1 MIHPPQDSASTA
13 LDSRRL
19 TARQS
24 AEYFLNI
31 VRLLD
36 HAVDRDLVTTLTFL
50 SIARAN
56 LRGFTQDPDRALRYA
71 TMDAIPPDSER
82 VPVTVYAIAKE
93 LGIPYETVRRHA
105 AKLRKEGLC
114 ESVPGGVIIP
124 TRAYFGAGM
133 LGAVQAHW
141 ALTQDLVNSA
151 GGLPTLIAD
160 PPAGDVSRQVV
171 RLGIDYFLDVL
182 ALIGRTL
189 EVDALGALVIR
200 AVSFVNIEQHAFD
213 PNAYPEVPIGPADSE
228 REPVSVYAVAKVL
241 SLPYETT
248 RRHVR
253 RLMERGLLEKSG
265 AGVIVPEKVSA
276 RPQVLA
282 GIGELT
288 ARTEAYL
295 ARLAELGVRPGG
307 GPPAVLV
314 NAMADGT

>member
-1 MIHPPQDSASTA
+1 MIPPPQDSAPPA

-56 LRGFTQDPDRALRYA
+56 MRRFPGDPDRALRYA
-71 TMDAIPPDSER
+71 AMDAIPPDSER
-82 VPVTVYAIAKE
+82 VPVTVYAVAKE

-114 ESVPGGVIIP
+114 ESVPGGLIIP
-124 TRAYFGAGM
+124 TRAYVNAGM

-141 ALTQDLVNSA
+141 ALTQDLVNNA
-151 GGLPTLIAD
+151 GGFPTPVAAPLM
-160 PPAGDVSRQVV
+160 GDVSRQVV
-171 RLGIDYFLDVL
+171 RLGIDYFLDVI

-200 AVSFVNIEQHAFD
+200 AVSFANVEQHAFD
-213 PNAYPEVPIGPADSE
+213 PSAYPEVPIGPRDSE
-228 REPVSVYAVAKVL
+228 REPVSVYAVAKTL
-241 SLPYETT
+241 NLPYETT

-253 RLMERGLLEKSG
+253 RLMERGLLAKSG

-288 ARTEAYL
+288 ERTEAYL
-295 ARLAELGVRPGG
+295 VRLAELGVRPAPAPEGG
-307 GPPAVLV
+307 
-314 NAMADGT
+314 MADGT

>member
-1 MIHPPQDSASTA
+1 MIHPPQDSAASA

-56 LRGFTQDPDRALRYA
+56 MRVFTADPDRAMRYA
-71 TMDAIPPDSER
+71 AMDAVPPDSDR
-82 VPVTVYAIAKE
+82 TPVTVYAIAKE

-114 ESVPGGVIIP
+114 DSVTGGLIIP
-124 TRAYFGAGM
+124 NSAFLHPGM
-133 LGAVQAHW
+133 LSAVQAHW
-141 ALTQDLVNSA
+141 ALTQDFVNSA
-151 GGLPTLIAD
+151 GGHATAPSE
-160 PPAGDVSRQVV
+160 PPPGDVSRQVV
-171 RLGIDYFLDVL
+171 RLGINYFLDVI

-189 EVDALGALVIR
+189 EVDALGALVMR
-200 AVSFVNIEQHAFD
+200 AVSFVNLEQHAYD
-213 PNAYPEVPIGPADSE
+213 PSAYPEVPVGPKDSE
-228 REPVSVYAVAKVL
+228 REPVSVYAVAKTL
-241 SLPYETT
+241 NLPYETT

-265 AGVIVPEKVSA
+265 AGVILPERVSA

-288 ARTEAYL
+288 ARTETYL
-295 ARLAELGVRPGG
+295 ARLAELGVRPGAA
-307 GPPAVLV
+307 PPTA
-314 NAMADGT
+314 

>member
-1 MIHPPQDSASTA
+1 MIHPPQDSASAA

-56 LRGFTQDPDRALRYA
+56 MRNFTMDPVRAMRYA
-71 TMDAIPPDSER
+71 AMDAVPPDSER
-82 VPVTVYAIAKE
+82 TPVTVYAIAKE

-105 AKLRKEGLC
+105 AKLRKDGLC
-114 ESVPGGVIIP
+114 ESVPGGLIIP
-124 TRAYFGAGM
+124 NTAFLHPGM
-133 LGAVQAHW
+133 LEAVQAHW
-141 ALTQDLVNSA
+141 SLTQDLVNTA
-151 GGLPTLIAD
+151 GGYAAVPSV
-160 PPAGDVSRQVV
+160 PPPGDVSRQVV
-171 RLGIDYFLDVL
+171 RLGVNYFLDVI

-189 EVDALGALVIR
+189 EVDALAALVMR
-200 AVSFVNIEQHAFD
+200 AVSFVNIEQHAYD
-213 PNAYPEVPIGPADSE
+213 PSGYPDIPVGPRDSE
-228 REPVSVYAVAKVL
+228 REPVSVYAVAKTL
-241 SLPYETT
+241 NLPYETT

-295 ARLAELGVRPGG
+295 ARLAELGVRPGAP
-307 GPPAVLV
+307 PPA
-314 NAMADGT
+314 A

>member
-1 MIHPPQDSASTA
+1 MIHPPRDSASSA
-13 LDSRRL
+13 LDNRRL

-36 HAVDRDLVTTLTFL
+36 RAVDRDLVTTLTFL

-56 LRGFTQDPDRALRYA
+56 MRVFTADSVRAMRYA
-71 TMDAIPPDSER
+71 AMDAIPPDSER
-82 VPVTVYAIAKE
+82 TPVTVYAIAKE

-114 ESVPGGVIIP
+114 EAVPGGLIIP
-124 TRAYFGAGM
+124 NRAFLDPAM
-133 LGAVQAHW
+133 LEAVSAHW
-141 ALTQDLVNSA
+141 ALTQELVNSA
-151 GGLPTLIAD
+151 GGYATPTISGD
-160 PPAGDVSRQVV
+160 PLGDVSRQVV
-171 RLGIDYFLDVL
+171 RLGVDYFLDVL

-189 EVDALGALVIR
+189 EVDALAALVMR
-200 AVSFVNIEQHAFD
+200 AVSFVNLEQHAYD
-213 PNAYPEVPIGPADSE
+213 PEAYPDVPVGPSDGE
-228 REPVSVYAVAKVL
+228 REPVSVYAVAKTL

-253 RLMERGLLEKSG
+253 RLMEQGLLEKSG
-265 AGVIVPEKVSA
+265 AGVIVPERVSA
-276 RPQVLA
+276 RPKVLA

-295 ARLAELGVRPGG
+295 ARLAELGVRPTG
-307 GPPAVLV
+307 V
-314 NAMADGT
+314 

>member
-1 MIHPPQDSASTA
+1 MIHPPQDSASPA

-36 HAVDRDLVTTLTFL
+36 RAVDRDLVTTLTFL

-56 LRGFTQDPDRALRYA
+56 MRHFTNSSAMAMRYA
-71 TMDAIPPDSER
+71 AMDAIPPDSER
-82 VPVTVYAIAKE
+82 APVTVYAVAKE

-105 AKLRKEGLC
+105 AKLRKEGMC
-114 ESVPGGVIIP
+114 QAVSGGLIIP
-124 TRAYFGAGM
+124 NSAFFNVAM
-133 LGAVQAHW
+133 LEAVSAHW

-151 GGLPTLIAD
+151 GGYATVASD
-160 PPAGDVSRQVV
+160 PPPGDVSRQVV
-171 RLGIDYFLDVL
+171 RLGVDYFLDVI

-189 EVDALGALVIR
+189 EVDALAALVMR
-200 AVSFVNIEQHAFD
+200 AVSFVNLEQHAYD
-213 PNAYPEVPIGPADSE
+213 PQAYPDVPIGPGDSD
-228 REPVSVYAVAKVL
+228 REPVSVYAVAKTL
-241 SLPYETT
+241 NLPYETT

-265 AGVIVPEKVSA
+265 AGVIVPERVSA

-288 ARTEAYL
+288 ARTETYL
-295 ARLAELGVRPGG
+295 ARLAELGVVPGG
-307 GPPAVLV
+307 APV
-314 NAMADGT
+314 TR